1 MNITKLNLNESLP
14 LTCSRKGTCCHGNQV
29 LLNPWELACLAH
41 EKNMS
46 ASEFRVA
53 FCIQGGSVLHFNG
66 EKDQRGKAACG
77 LYIENFGCS
86 VHTARPLACR
96 LFPLGRQVQHEKAV
110 YIFQGTTFPC
120 LNGCSEVLDLPKIT
134 VADYLEGQ
142 ETADFELAQDAY
154 LEIMQNLADIA
165 FTLLLE
171 TGLSESGDT
180 ATLTQW
186 RKSGLLNG
194 EELAQLL
201 PTEWQ
206 EALIVP
212 SISINKTDVQSFI
225 EAHNERLQEQAQLHV
240 NGLSNMHDF
249 HEAAVLMMRM
259 ALFLAR
265 SLGADSSALSEMWID
280 VAKENGAKE

>member
-1 MNITKLNLNESLP
+1 MNVTKLNLNESLP

-29 LLNPWELACLAH
+29 LLNPWELARLAH

-46 ASEFRVA
+46 ASEFRAA

-66 EKDQRGKAACG
+66 QKDQRGKAACG
-77 LYIENFGCS
+77 LYTENFGCS
-86 VHTARPLACR
+86 VHSARPLACR
-96 LFPLGRQVQHEKAV
+96 LFPLGRQVQHEKAE

-201 PTEWQ
+201 PIEWQ

-212 SISINKTDVQSFI
+212 SISLDKTDVQSFI

-240 NGLSNMHDF
+240 NGLSSMNDF

-259 ALFLAR
+259 AFFLAR
-265 SLGADSSALSEMWID
+265 SLGADSTALSEMWID

>member
-1 MNITKLNLNESLP
+1 MKVTKLRLNESLP

-29 LLNPWELACLAH
+29 LLNPWELARLAH

-46 ASEFRVA
+46 AAEFRAV

-77 LYIENFGCS
+77 LYTENFGCS

-96 LFPLGRQVQHEKAV
+96 LFPLGRQVQHETAE

-142 ETADFELAQDAY
+142 ETADFELAQHAY

-171 TGLSESGDT
+171 TGLSVSGDR
-180 ATLTQW
+180 ATLKQW

-194 EELAQLL
+194 EQLAQLL
-201 PTEWQ
+201 PIEWQ
-206 EALIVP
+206 EALITP
-212 SISINKTDVQSFI
+212 SISLDKTDVQSFI
-225 EAHNERLQEQAQLHV
+225 EAHNERLQKQAQLHV
-240 NGLSNMHDF
+240 NDLSSMNDF

-280 VAKENGAKE
+280 VAKENGACE

>member
-1 MNITKLNLNESLP
+1 MNVTKLRLNESLP

-29 LLNPWELACLAH
+29 LLNPWELARLAH
-41 EKNMS
+41 EKDMS
-46 ASEFRVA
+46 SSEFRA
-53 FCIQGGSVLHFNG
+53 MFCVEGGSVLHFNG

-77 LYIENFGCS
+77 LYTENFGCS

-96 LFPLGRQVQHEKAV
+96 LFPLGRQVQHEQV
-110 YIFQGTTFPC
+110 EYIFQGTTFPC
-120 LNGCSEVLDLPKIT
+120 LNGCSEVLDLPKIS
-134 VADYLEGQ
+134 VADYIVGQ

-154 LEIMQNLADIA
+154 LEIMQDLADIA
-165 FTLLLE
+165 FTVLLE

-194 EELAQLL
+194 EQLANLL
-201 PTEWQ
+201 PSEWQ
-206 EALIVP
+206 DVLITP
-212 SISINKTDVQSFI
+212 SISIGKTDFQSFI
-225 EAHNERLQEQAQLHV
+225 VAHNELLQEKVELHV
-240 NGLSNMHDF
+240 NGLSSTNDF

-265 SLGADSSALSEMWID
+265 SLGADSTALSEMWID
-280 VAKENGAKE
+280 VAKSHGAKE

>member
-1 MNITKLNLNESLP
+1 MKVTKLNLNESLP

-29 LLNPWELACLAH
+29 LLNPWELARLAH
-41 EKNMS
+41 EKEMP
-46 ASEFRVA
+46 AAKFRVA

-77 LYIENFGCS
+77 LYTENFGCS

-96 LFPLGRQVQHEKAV
+96 LFPLGRQVQHETAE

-142 ETADFELAQDAY
+142 ETADFEWAQDAY

-180 ATLTQW
+180 ATLKQW
-186 RKSGLLNG
+186 RKSGMLNG
-194 EELAQLL
+194 EQLAQLL
-201 PTEWQ
+201 PKDWQ
-206 EALIVP
+206 EVLITP
-212 SISINKTDVQSFI
+212 SISLDKTDVQSFI
-225 EAHNERLQEQAQLHV
+225 KAHNERLQEQAQLHV

-280 VAKENGAKE
+280 VAKENGACE

>member
-46 ASEFRVA
+46 ASEFRAA

-77 LYIENFGCS
+77 LYTENFGCS
-86 VHTARPLACR
+86 FHTARPLACR
-96 LFPLGRQVQHEKAV
+96 LFPLGRQVQHEKAE

-120 LNGCSEVLDLPKIT
+120 LNGCSEVLDSQKIT

-240 NGLSNMHDF
+240 NGLSSMNDF

-259 ALFLAR
+259 AFFLAC
-265 SLGADSSALSEMWID
+265 SLGADSTALSEMWID

>member
-1 MNITKLNLNESLP
+1 MNVTKLRLNESLP

-29 LLNPWELACLAH
+29 LLNPWELARLAH
-41 EKNMS
+41 EKDMS
-46 ASEFRVA
+46 SSEFRA
-53 FCIQGGSVLHFNG
+53 MFCVEGGSVLHFNG

-77 LYIENFGCS
+77 LYTENFGCS

-96 LFPLGRQVQHEKAV
+96 LFPLGRQVQHEQV
-110 YIFQGTTFPC
+110 EYIFQGTTFPC
-120 LNGCSEVLDLPKIT
+120 LNGCSEVLDLPKIS
-134 VADYLEGQ
+134 VADYIVGQ

-154 LEIMQNLADIA
+154 LEIMQDLADIA
-165 FTLLLE
+165 FTVLLE

-194 EELAQLL
+194 EQLANLL
-201 PTEWQ
+201 PSEWQ
-206 EALIVP
+206 DVLITP
-212 SISINKTDVQSFI
+212 HISVDKTGVQSFI
-225 EAHNERLQEQAQLHV
+225 EEHNQLLQEKVELHV
-240 NGLSNMHDF
+240 NGLSSTNDF

-265 SLGADSSALSEMWID
+265 SLGADSTALSEMWID
-280 VAKENGAKE
+280 VAKSHGAKE

>member
-1 MNITKLNLNESLP
+1 MKVTKLRLNESLP

-29 LLNPWELACLAH
+29 LLNPWELARLAH

-46 ASEFRVA
+46 AAEFRAA

-66 EKDQRGKAACG
+66 EKDQRGKAACA
-77 LYIENFGCS
+77 LYTENFGCS
-86 VHTARPLACR
+86 VHPARPLACR
-96 LFPLGRQVQHEKAV
+96 LFPLGRQVQHETAD

-142 ETADFELAQDAY
+142 ETSDFELAQDAY

-171 TGLSESGDT
+171 TGLSASGDT

-194 EELAQLL
+194 EQLAQLL
-201 PTEWQ
+201 PIEWQ

-212 SISINKTDVQSFI
+212 SISVDKTDVQSFI

-240 NGLSNMHDF
+240 NGLSSMNDF

-265 SLGADSSALSEMWID
+265 SLGADSTALSEMWID
-280 VAKENGAKE
+280 VAKENGACE

>member
-1 MNITKLNLNESLP
+1 MRTTKLTLDTVLP
-14 LTCSRKGTCCHGNQV
+14 LTCSRRGTCCHGNQV
-29 LLNPWELACLAH
+29 LLNPWELARLAH
-41 EKNMS
+41 EKNLS
-46 ASEFRVA
+46 SSEFRAA

-66 EKDQRGKAACG
+66 EKDHRGKAACG
-77 LYIENFGCS
+77 LYTENFGCS

-96 LFPLGRQVQHEKAV
+96 LFPLGRQVQHETAE

-134 VADYLEGQ
+134 LADYLEGQ

-180 ATLTQW
+180 ATLKQW

-194 EELAQLL
+194 EQLALLL
-201 PTEWQ
+201 PIEWQ
-206 EALIVP
+206 EALITP
-212 SISINKTDVQSFI
+212 QISLDKTDVQSFI
-225 EAHNERLQEQAQLHV
+225 EAHNELLQEHAQLHV
-240 NGLSNMHDF
+240 NGLSSMNDF

-265 SLGADSSALSEMWID
+265 SLGADSNALAEMWIE
-280 VAKENGAKE
+280 VAKENGAHE

>member
-1 MNITKLNLNESLP
+1 MNVTKLRLNESLP

-29 LLNPWELACLAH
+29 LLNPWELARLAR
-41 EKNMS
+41 EKDMS
-46 ASEFRVA
+46 SSEFRA
-53 FCIQGGSVLHFNG
+53 MFCVEGGSVLHFNG

-77 LYIENFGCS
+77 LYTENFGCS

-96 LFPLGRQVQHEKAV
+96 LFPVGRQVQHEQAE

-134 VADYLEGQ
+134 VADYLAGQ
-142 ETADFELAQDAY
+142 ETVDFELAQDAY

-165 FTLLLE
+165 FTFLLE
-171 TGLSESGDT
+171 TGLSATCDT

-194 EELAQLL
+194 EQLAHLL
-201 PTEWQ
+201 PSEWQ
-206 EALIVP
+206 DVLITP
-212 SISINKTDVQSFI
+212 SIPREKTDVQSFI
-225 EAHNERLQEQAQLHV
+225 EAHNELLQEKVELYI
-240 NGLSNMHDF
+240 NGLTGMDDF

-265 SLGADSSALSEMWID
+265 MLGADSNALSEMWID
-280 VAKENGAKE
+280 VAKENGASE

>member
-1 MNITKLNLNESLP
+1 MKVTKLRLNESLP

-29 LLNPWELACLAH
+29 LLNPWELARLAH

-46 ASEFRVA
+46 AADFRAA
-53 FCIQGGSVLHFNG
+53 FCIQGGSVLQFNG

-77 LYIENFGCS
+77 LYTENFGCS

-96 LFPLGRQVQHEKAV
+96 LFPLGRQVQHETAE

-120 LNGCSEVLDLPKIT
+120 FNDCSEVLDLPKIT

-142 ETADFELAQDAY
+142 ETTDFELAQDAY

-171 TGLSESGDT
+171 TGLSETGET
-180 ATLTQW
+180 ATLAQW
-186 RKSGLLNG
+186 RKCGMLNG

-201 PTEWQ
+201 PIEWQ
-206 EALIVP
+206 EALITP
-212 SISINKTDVQSFI
+212 SISLDKTDVQSFI

-240 NGLSNMHDF
+240 NGLSNMNDF
-249 HEAAVLMMRM
+249 HEAAVLMMCM

>member
-1 MNITKLNLNESLP
+1 MNVTKLNLNESLP

-29 LLNPWELACLAH
+29 LLNPWELARLAH
-41 EKNMS
+41 EKNIS

-53 FCIQGGSVLHFNG
+53 FCVQGGSVLHFNG

-77 LYIENFGCS
+77 LYTDNFGCS

-96 LFPLGRQVQHEKAV
+96 LFPLGRQVQHEKAE

-225 EAHNERLQEQAQLHV
+225 EAHNDRLQKQAQLHV
-240 NGLSNMHDF
+240 NGLSSMNDF

-259 ALFLAR
+259 AFYLAR

>member
-1 MNITKLNLNESLP
+1 MNVTKLNLNESLP

-29 LLNPWELACLAH
+29 LLNPWELARLAH
-41 EKNMS
+41 EKNIS

-66 EKDQRGKAACG
+66 KKDQRGKAACG
-77 LYIENFGCS
+77 LYTDNFGCS

-96 LFPLGRQVQHEKAV
+96 LFPLGRQVQHEKAE

-142 ETADFELAQDAY
+142 ETVDFELAQDAY

-165 FTLLLE
+165 FTILLE

-194 EELAQLL
+194 EELALLL

-212 SISINKTDVQSFI
+212 SISLDKTDVQSFI
-225 EAHNERLQEQAQLHV
+225 EAHNERMQEQAQWLV
-240 NGLSNMHDF
+240 NGLSSMNDF

-259 ALFLAR
+259 AFFLAR
-265 SLGADSSALSEMWID
+265 SLGADSTALSEMWID

>member
-1 MNITKLNLNESLP
+1 MNVTKLNLNESLP

-29 LLNPWELACLAH
+29 LLNPWELARLAH

-46 ASEFRVA
+46 TSEFRAA

-66 EKDQRGKAACG
+66 QKDQRGKAACG
-77 LYIENFGCS
+77 LYTENFGCS
-86 VHTARPLACR
+86 VHSARPLACR
-96 LFPLGRQVQHEKAV
+96 LFPLGRQVQHEKAE

-180 ATLTQW
+180 ATLKQW

-212 SISINKTDVQSFI
+212 SISLDKTDVQSFI

-240 NGLSNMHDF
+240 NGLSSMNDF

-259 ALFLAR
+259 AFFLAR
-265 SLGADSSALSEMWID
+265 SLGADSTALSEMWID

>member
-1 MNITKLNLNESLP
+1 MKVTKLNLNESLP

-29 LLNPWELACLAH
+29 LLNPWELARLAH
-41 EKNMS
+41 EKEMS
-46 ASEFRVA
+46 AAEFRVA

-77 LYIENFGCS
+77 LYTENFGCS

-96 LFPLGRQVQHEKAV
+96 LFPLGRQVQHETAE

-142 ETADFELAQDAY
+142 ETADFEWAQDAY

-180 ATLTQW
+180 ATLKQW
-186 RKSGLLNG
+186 RKSGMLNS

-201 PTEWQ
+201 PKDWQ
-206 EALIVP
+206 EALITP
-212 SISINKTDVQSFI
+212 SISLDKTDVQSFI

-240 NGLSNMHDF
+240 NGLSSMNDF

-259 ALFLAR
+259 AFYLAR
-265 SLGADSSALSEMWID
+265 SLGADSTALSEMWID
-280 VAKENGAKE
+280 VAKENGACE

>member
-1 MNITKLNLNESLP
+1 MNVTKLSLNESLP
-14 LTCSRKGTCCHGNQV
+14 LTCTRKGTCCHGNQV

-46 ASEFRVA
+46 SSEFRTA
-53 FCIQGGSVLHFNG
+53 FCVEGGSVLHFNG
-66 EKDQRGKAACG
+66 EKDQRGKPACG
-77 LYIENFGCS
+77 LYTANFGCS
-86 VHTARPLACR
+86 VHSARPLACR
-96 LFPLGRQVQHEKAV
+96 LFPLGRQVQHEQV
-110 YIFQGTTFPC
+110 EYIFQGTTFPC
-120 LNGCSEVLDLPKIT
+120 LNGCSEVLDLPKIS
-134 VADYLEGQ
+134 VADYIVGQ

-194 EELAQLL
+194 EQLANLL
-201 PTEWQ
+201 PSEWQ
-206 EALIVP
+206 DVLITP
-212 SISINKTDVQSFI
+212 SISIGKTDFQSFI
-225 EAHNERLQEQAQLHV
+225 VAHNELLQEKVELHV
-240 NGLSNMHDF
+240 NGLSSTKDF

-265 SLGADSSALSEMWID
+265 SLGADSTALSEMWID
-280 VAKENGAKE
+280 VAKSHGAKE

>member
-29 LLNPWELACLAH
+29 LLNPWELARLAY

-46 ASEFRVA
+46 ASEFRAA

-77 LYIENFGCS
+77 LYTQNFGCS

-96 LFPLGRQVQHEKAV
+96 LFPLGRQVQHEKAE

-120 LNGCSEVLDLPKIT
+120 LNGCSEVLDLQKIT